1 MTKILVI
8 EDDRNI
14 KQTIMDLL
22 DAEGYEAYSAGDGI
36 EGIAKAKNML
46 PDMIICDVIMPAKDG
61 FEVLKELSGDS
72 STALIPFIFL
82 SAKAEIGDVRYG
94 MQLGADDY
102 ITKPFRVEELLK
114 VIDVRLRK
122 NRALKLKTETGDLAD
137 AGPEK
142 KARLDEDEYV
152 FITVND
158 KSRFLKV
165 KNIKCISAEAEYS
178 WVFTVENEK
187 FLVRKLIKNWEDIL
201 PAASFLR
208 IHRSTIINLNFV
220 DKVEKWFNS
229 SFVVYLNDMEQ
240 NFIISRRYA
249 SGIRHKLNLEKH
261 L

>member
-22 DAEGYEAYSAGDGI
+22 DAEGYEAYSAGDGN
-36 EGIAKAKNML
+36 EGVSIAKKIL
-46 PDMIICDVIMPAKDG
+46 PDMIICDVIMPVKNG
-61 FEVLKELSGDS
+61 FEVLKELSGETT
-72 STALIPFIFL
+72 TALIPFIFL

-114 VIDVRLRK
+114 VIDIRLK
-122 NRALKLKTETGDLAD
+122 KSKALKLNKDAD
-137 AGPEK
+137 EIDDGALNK
-142 KARLDEDEYV
+142 KGKLNEDEYV

-158 KSRFLKV
+158 KSRFLKI

-178 WVFTVENEK
+178 WVFTVDKEK

-201 PAASFLR
+201 PAGSFLR

-249 SGIRHKLNLEKH
+249 ASIRNKLKLEKH
-261 L
+261 